1 MGKAI
6 QRTRTARWGGARGF
20 TFIELLIAMAIVAIG
35 MMAALSMQFGTS
47 RNNTKGDIYTQANML
62 AKAQMEALKNQD
74 VDDLA
79 VVFDFSDPN
88 NPLNADGVTGGIFN
102 RSWSI
107 ENLGT
112 GARRITVAVRWNRLG
127 QPGEVVLTSNT
138 KGNGV

>member
-1 MGKAI
+1 MD
-6 QRTRTARWGGARGF
+6 TATLREAGRNSPGGF

-35 MMAALSMQFGTS
+35 MMAALSMQFGTT

-79 VVFDFSDPN
+79 VVFDFPDPN
-88 NPLNADGVTGGIFN
+88 NPLNADGLPGGIFT

-112 GARRITVAVRWNRLG
+112 QARRITVAVRWNRLG